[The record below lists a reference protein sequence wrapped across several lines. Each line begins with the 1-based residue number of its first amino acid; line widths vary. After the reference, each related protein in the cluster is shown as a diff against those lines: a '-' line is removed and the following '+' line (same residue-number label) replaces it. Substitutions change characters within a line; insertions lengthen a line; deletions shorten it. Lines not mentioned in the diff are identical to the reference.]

1 MDKTSSFRCVKFAL
15 VAGNATVILLG
26 LAGFLLGLIDPP
38 FLQMYDPFAE
48 GLFPL
53 DYGPSLALI
62 SCIAVVIATGGLIG
76 ALREHTILL
85 LFYSLC
91 LIGVFIFRITWWA
104 TSQLHQGKRF
114 ILDLTVS
121 STLLFSLIKFFLLI
135 FAILE
140 ALTIQNSLPLTKKKF
155 LLLRSKLIK
164 GNSNN
169 LVKTSGGNGKLKKP
183 HKPLPPDNIYI
194 TPSSIYGSGRRR
206 SPVRMNG
213 HGDSQLNQHQ
223 NQHHLN
229 VSQRAK
235 KYLPGVGLSSS
246 SPNSSGS
253 SHDSNNNKNSTV
265 NTLQNVSI
273 QMKSDTPLV
282 IDTMDNQE
290 HRVPKNLSH
299 EHYFR
304 YQSPSPSTPTA
315 PKQMF
320 SKAANLPLFNQQGSS
335 HRASS
340 PRPLSN
346 GRSDPRTVLS
356 SANKFN
362 SLPPVSRVT
371 PTPAARLSPLYSRS
385 STLLTTTRPLSLAQS
400 RSTYTTSV
408 TNPRSSILGNST
420 MTSVYS
426 PKTSINSAQV
436 PSSMADKTSSK
447 IYGRDQMPKQRAS
460 FFTSPPTSYISSNLF
475 NYSSPLSTSSTISPE
490 TTVTVGATPL
500 NLNQTRNLFSTYTSP
515 LTSQLAS
522 SQSGLVPVSTSIAS
536 PSTYR
541 STLLSK
547 AINSPSPTNRVTK
560 TLHTGTSA
568 NQMPMAST
576 PNYMQL
582 SLPQTRAI
590 TTVNDSTGVY
600 RSLFSPLPKSTA
612 TVSAVS
618 PNHHNT
624 ATTSSSTVLSGNYPK
639 SYEDYVKSY
648 RYPTDYSTVKAA
660 RATSPPLSVSPTPAR
675 QLQPISD
682 RTADSSD
689 FETTTYMSTTT
700 QHRQMIQ
707 TQKTKESLYYRE
719 IVREG

>member
-38 FLQMYDPFAE
+38 FLQMYDPSTE

-121 STLLFSLIKFFLLI
+121 STLLFSLVKFFLLI

-164 GNSNN
+164 GNSTN
-169 LVKTSGGNGKLKKP
+169 LVKTSGGKLKKP
-183 HKPLPPDNIYI
+183 QKPLPPDNIYI

-206 SPVRMNG
+206 SPVRVNG
-213 HGDSQLNQHQ
+213 HGDSQL

-273 QMKSDTPLV
+273 QTKSDTPLV
-282 IDTMDNQE
+282 IDTVDSQE

-315 PKQMF
+315 PKQIF
-320 SKAANLPLFNQQGSS
+320 SKAANPPLFNPQVSS
-335 HRASS
+335 HRVSS

-346 GRSDPRTVLS
+346 GKSDPRSVLS
-356 SANKFN
+356 STNKFN
-362 SLPPVSRVT
+362 SLPPASRVT
-371 PTPAARLSPLYSRS
+371 PTPAPRLSPLYSRS
-385 STLLTTTRPLSLAQS
+385 STLLTTTRPPSLAQS
-400 RSTYTTSV
+400 RPTYTTSV
-408 TNPRSSILGNST
+408 TNPRSSILDNST
-420 MTSVYS
+420 MTSVSS
-426 PKTSINSAQV
+426 PKTSITSAQV
-436 PSSMADKTSSK
+436 PSSMVDKSSSK

-460 FFTSPPTSYISSNLF
+460 FFTSPPTSYITSNLF
-475 NYSSPLSTSSTISPE
+475 NYSSPLSTSSTSSPN

-522 SQSGLVPVSTSIAS
+522 SQSGLVPGSTSVAS
-536 PSTYR
+536 PSSYR

-590 TTVNDSTGVY
+590 TTVSNSTGVY
-600 RSLFSPLPKSTA
+600 KSLFSPSPKSTA

-618 PNHHNT
+618 PNHQNT
-624 ATTSSSTVLSGNYPK
+624 ATTASPSSSSVFSGNYPK

-660 RATSPPLSVSPTPAR
+660 RATSPPLLVSPTPAR

-707 TQKTKESLYYRE
+707 TQKTKESLYFRE